1 MNQIIED
8 KGKVTISVEGDHDI
22 NKEYEALSLV
32 YVEDD
37 GMSYLS
43 KIAVPK
49 GIDVHDRRYW
59 KPFVKDEVQI
69 PGPPGAQGEKG
80 EKGEKG
86 DPGPAG
92 SGEKGEKGDPGEKGE
107 KGDPGE
113 KGEKGDPGEP
123 GEPGE
128 RGPAGEAGTGIG
140 LDLDNEFDG
149 LQYDN
154 LGNRIGDLI
163 TTTGYLRNGNND
175 ITEEATNWTIQ
186 AVGCTASNNNN
197 VVTVTAMT
205 SMSGYVILSCV
216 HDGTT
221 YSKRFSIKKLINI
234 DKYEIITDPTAIAYN
249 NTNDTPQTSVVTAT
263 CYRTTPEGVRLASA
277 PPVGYYLLIVGI
289 VINGSTRTGTVL
301 QSTDSQSSISADVD
315 NSEYDEVVCRISNSN
330 VLVSITDNL
339 DYETIPIGKV
349 LNGAPGT
356 PGTPGVQG
364 PAGKSIRTT
373 VWEAGKKYYDGST
386 QAPDGIYYLDITTDV
401 DMAVGFSSVH
411 AYMCIA
417 THTSD
422 VDHDYT
428 DTTKWLQLTNIAPFI
443 TPFILAEKIKA
454 GFIDVADLLADNA
467 FINNLV
473 AKRIQTGTGQLGTQ
487 IEDGTFEIKFGGAVR
502 ARFGIVNGDVVLQFL
517 DSNEQVLYEFGPRGI
532 TSHVS
537 NIAPSYTE
545 ISLWN
550 TANLTG
556 GSPNNLTICPDNVDG
571 SVWNFPGTNNYTKY
585 YMFKDGEVTVGNVT
599 TYYVN
604 DQSEGLT
611 QHSQYHGKL
620 FTSTGG
626 DPASKALAPDGTYM
640 NIPTIYTSPVV
651 ESQTNQKMFYYN
663 NSGPLHGSRSFGW
676 WYMLSKRCAISSGVL
691 TEYESFLLRRT
702 NANDEISI
710 GPVVNT
716 NYVQVMTC
724 VRNINNIDSEGLNY
738 RP

>member
-8 KGKVTISVEGDHDI
+8 KGKVTISVEGDHNIDR
-22 NKEYEALSLV
+22 EYEALSLV

-69 PGPPGAQGEKG
+69 PGPPGPQGEKG

-86 DPGPAG
+86 ETGPAG
-92 SGEKGEKGDPGEKGE
+92 A
-107 KGDPGE
+107 GE

-123 GEPGE
+123 GAQGPMGPQGPQGPQGEPGE
-128 RGPAGEAGTGIG
+128 RGPAGQAGTGIG

-154 LGNRIGDLI
+154 LGNRIGDPI
-163 TTTGYLRNGNND
+163 TTTGYLRNGNQD
-175 ITEEATNWTIQ
+175 ITEEATNWAIN

-197 VVTVTAMT
+197 VVTVTAMN
-205 SMSGYVILSCV
+205 SMSGYVELSCEYE
-216 HDGTT
+216 GST
-221 YSKRFSIKKLINI
+221 YTKRLSLKKLVNV
-234 DKYEIITDPTAIAYN
+234 DKFQIITDPTTIAYN
-249 NTNDTPQTSVVTAT
+249 ASTDTPATTEVTAS
-263 CYRTTPEGVRLASA
+263 CYKTDVQGVRALSA
-277 PPVGYYLLIVGI
+277 PPEGYYLLIVGI
-289 VINGSTRTGTVL
+289 VINGATRTGTIL
-301 QSTDSQSSISADVD
+301 QSTNSQSSISATVD
-315 NSEYDEVVCRISNSN
+315 NSEYDEIVCRISNNN

-349 LNGAPGT
+349 YNGT
-356 PGTPGVQG
+356 PGTPGPQG
-364 PAGKSIRTT
+364 PIGKSIRTT
-373 VWEAGKKYYDGST
+373 VWEANKQYYDGSV
-386 QAPDGIYYLDITTDV
+386 QAPDGIYYLDIVTDV

-417 THTSD
+417 SHISD
-422 VDHDYT
+422 ADHDYT
-428 DTTKWLQLTNIAPFI
+428 DTDKWLQLANVAPFI

-487 IEDGTFEIKFGGAVR
+487 IEEGIFEIKFGGVAR

-517 DSNEQVLYEFGPRGI
+517 DANGQVLYEFGPRGI

-537 NIAPSYTE
+537 NISPSYTE

-550 TANLTG
+550 TGGLTG
-556 GSPNNLTICPDNVDG
+556 GSPNNLTICPDNSDG
-571 SVWNFPGTNNYTKY
+571 SIWNFPGTNNYTKY
-585 YMFKDGEVTVGNVT
+585 YMFRDGEVTVGNVT

-620 FTSTGG
+620 FTTSGG
-626 DPASKALAPDGTYM
+626 NPALKTLAPDGTYM
-640 NIPTIYTSPVV
+640 NIPISYTSARV
-651 ESQTNQKMFYYN
+651 ESQTNQKMIYYN
-663 NSGPLHGSRSFGW
+663 NSGPLHGTYPFGW
-676 WYMLSKRCAISSGVL
+676 WYMLSTRCVISSGVL
-691 TEYESFLLRRT
+691 TEYEDFLFRRT
-702 NANDEISI
+702 DGTTERSV
-710 GPVVNT
+710 GPIINT
-716 NYVQVMTC
+716 SYVQVMTC
-724 VRNINNIDSEGLNY
+724 VRDIDDIDSEGLNY